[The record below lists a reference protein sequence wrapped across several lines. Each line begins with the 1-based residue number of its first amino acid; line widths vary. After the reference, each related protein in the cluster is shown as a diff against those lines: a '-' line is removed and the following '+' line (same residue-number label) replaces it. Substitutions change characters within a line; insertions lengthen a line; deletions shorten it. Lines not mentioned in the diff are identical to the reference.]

1 MITSARTG
9 TNVHEI
15 ADGICCIS
23 TPIDVPD
30 GQGFSFNQSLLV
42 GDAPLLFHT
51 SPRGDRARDADRAP
65 ALRRPVARRVRRMR
79 FDVPAAGGG
88 AAGRAAGRPGRRGL
102 TRLEAVDVPA
112 PLRAKRLRVR
122 QFSRRTIRRS
132 TRPGERH

>member
-79 FDVPAAGGG
+79 FDVPA
-88 AAGRAAGRPGRRGL
+88 
-102 TRLEAVDVPA
+102 